1 MINAIQESTNGFVRH
16 LHPALIM
23 QSHNLF
29 NRMIATDTAEQY
41 TPLPCKAMRGVDL
54 SPVYF
59 EVASSDP
66 DKFCVA
72 ASGIVKS
79 RWYAGTF
86 GRSG

>member
-1 MINAIQESTNGFVRH
+1 MINTLQVPTNSIVRH

-29 NRMIATDTAEQY
+29 NRMIATDTAEQD
-41 TPLPCKAMRGVDL
+41 TPLPCEAMRGVDL
-54 SPVYF
+54 SPVDL

-66 DKFCVA
+66 DKFWVA
-72 ASGIVKS
+72 ASRIIKS

-86 GRSG
+86 GRP